1 MERLLRYSH
10 DHDRVIRLML
20 MDEDGNL
27 SQVNARVT
35 RYDADSVD
43 FITTRSPRT
52 VTVPRKDI
60 LAIDFRKGDDGQV
73 LRKCICSP
81 LQFDIEVRHTV
92 CILTAATQ

>member
-27 SQVNARVT
+27 GQVNARIL
-35 RYDADSVD
+35 RYDAETVD

-52 VTVPRKDI
+52 VTVARQDI

-73 LRKCICSP
+73 L
-81 LQFDIEVRHTV
+81 
-92 CILTAATQ
+92 

>member
-1 MERLLRYSH
+1 MEQLLRYSF

-20 MDEDGNL
+20 MSEDGAL

-35 RYDADSVD
+35 HYDADTVF

-52 VTVPRKDI
+52 VTVSRKDI

-73 LRKCICSP
+73 
-81 LQFDIEVRHTV
+81 V
-92 CILTAATQ
+92 

>member
-1 MERLLRYSH
+1 MERLLRYSLE
-10 DHDRVIRLML
+10 HDRVIRLML
-20 MDEDGNL
+20 MDEAGAL
-27 SQVNARVT
+27 SQVNARVV

-73 LRKCICSP
+73 I
-81 LQFDIEVRHTV
+81 
-92 CILTAATQ
+92 

>member
-1 MERLLRYSH
+1 MERLLRYSFE
-10 DHDRVIRLML
+10 HDRVIRMML
-20 MDEDGNL
+20 MDETGTL
-27 SQVNARVT
+27 SQVNARVV

-73 LRKCICSP
+73 L
-81 LQFDIEVRHTV
+81 
-92 CILTAATQ
+92 

>member
-52 VTVPRKDI
+52 VTAPRKDI

-73 LRKCICSP
+73 L
-81 LQFDIEVRHTV
+81 
-92 CILTAATQ
+92 

>member
-20 MDEDGNL
+20 MDEEGNL
-27 SQVNARVT
+27 SQVNARIL
-35 RYDADSVD
+35 RYDADSVE

-73 LRKCICSP
+73 L
-81 LQFDIEVRHTV
+81 
-92 CILTAATQ
+92 

>member
-1 MERLLRYSH
+1 MERLLRYSTE
-10 DHDRVIRLML
+10 HDRVIRLML
-20 MDEDGNL
+20 MDEEGNL

-35 RYDADSVD
+35 RYDADTVD

-73 LRKCICSP
+73 I
-81 LQFDIEVRHTV
+81 
-92 CILTAATQ
+92 

>member
-1 MERLLRYSH
+1 MERLLRYSS

-20 MDEDGNL
+20 MDEEGNL
-27 SQVNARVT
+27 SQVNARIL

-73 LRKCICSP
+73 L
-81 LQFDIEVRHTV
+81 
-92 CILTAATQ
+92 

>member
-10 DHDRVIRLML
+10 DHERVIRLML
-20 MDEDGNL
+20 MDEEGNL
-27 SQVNARVT
+27 SQVNARIL
-35 RYDADSVD
+35 RYDADSVE

-73 LRKCICSP
+73 L
-81 LQFDIEVRHTV
+81 
-92 CILTAATQ
+92 

>member
-27 SQVNARVT
+27 AQVNARVT

-73 LRKCICSP
+73 L
-81 LQFDIEVRHTV
+81 
-92 CILTAATQ
+92 

>member
-1 MERLLRYSH
+1 MERLLRYSL

-20 MDEDGNL
+20 MAETGAL

-35 RYDADSVD
+35 RYDQDSVD

-73 LRKCICSP
+73 L
-81 LQFDIEVRHTV
+81 
-92 CILTAATQ
+92 

>member
-20 MDEDGNL
+20 MDEEGNL

-73 LRKCICSP
+73 I
-81 LQFDIEVRHTV
+81 
-92 CILTAATQ
+92 

>member
-27 SQVNARVT
+27 SQVNARIL
-35 RYDADSVD
+35 RYDVDTVD

-52 VTVPRKDI
+52 VTVARQDI

-73 LRKCICSP
+73 L
-81 LQFDIEVRHTV
+81 
-92 CILTAATQ
+92 

>member
-52 VTVPRKDI
+52 VTVPRKDT
-60 LAIDFRKGDDGQV
+60 LTIDFRKGDDGQV
-73 LRKCICSP
+73 L
-81 LQFDIEVRHTV
+81 
-92 CILTAATQ
+92 

>member
-20 MDEDGNL
+20 MDED
-27 SQVNARVT
+27 VT

-73 LRKCICSP
+73 L
-81 LQFDIEVRHTV
+81 
-92 CILTAATQ
+92 